1 MTDSRKKVKQQA
13 FALTICTVVF
23 LLVYNLA
30 MHHAV
35 SLAAVPSITFD
46 FEKSIPFIPLSIIP
60 YMASGF
66 FFCLVFF
73 SCQSVHQLKILT
85 YRMLFVTVIA
95 GACFVLFP
103 LKFAYEKPDVSGSIL
118 SWLFVLLKTVDSP
131 FNQSPS
137 LHIAF
142 AYVFWSVFKDLS
154 KWKTFLMI
162 TMILIGISTLT
173 TYQHHLLDIATGSVL
188 AHLSFIIIPYRK
200 NEMPFRNLWLANFYF
215 LSGWILMLATLF
227 IANHFGNSGLILLIP
242 AFIIFVLGYCCQKNY
257 RLITRFLP
265 EERRILEPKKN

>member
-1 MTDSRKKVKQQA
+1 MDNARKKVKQQA
-13 FALTICTVVF
+13 FALTLCTVIF

-30 MHHAV
+30 MLYAT
-35 SLAAVPSITFD
+35 SLYSVPSITFD

-66 FFCLVFF
+66 FFCMVFF
-73 SCQSVHQLKILT
+73 SCQSAHQLKILT
-85 YRMLFVTVIA
+85 YRMLFVILVA
-95 GACFVLFP
+95 GICFVLFP
-103 LKFAYEKPDVSGSIL
+103 LKFAYQKPDISESIL
-118 SWLFVLLKTVDSP
+118 KWPFNLLKSVDSP

-154 KWKTFLMI
+154 KWKTILMI
-162 TMILIGISTLT
+162 AMILIGISTLT

-200 NEMPFRNLWLANFYF
+200 DEIAFRNLWLANFYF
-215 LSGWILMLATLF
+215 LSGWILILATLF
-227 IANHFGNSGLILLIP
+227 IANHFGNSGLVLLLP
-242 AFIIFVLGYCCQKNY
+242 AFIIFGLGYCCQNNY

-265 EERRILEPKKN
+265 EERRLLEPKKN